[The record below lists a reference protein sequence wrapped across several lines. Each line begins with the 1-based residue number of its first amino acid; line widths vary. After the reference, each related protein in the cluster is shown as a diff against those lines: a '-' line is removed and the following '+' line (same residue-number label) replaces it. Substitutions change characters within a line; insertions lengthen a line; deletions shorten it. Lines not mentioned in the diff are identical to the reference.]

1 MKSFIALL
9 LLCSFNLKAAV
20 NELFGPS
27 AGSIAI
33 ANQAEKE
40 SAANNMIAS
49 SLLGHSKSTQFS
61 FNLFYVDTRFRSIN
75 NVVLQND
82 VTTVNDY
89 KIGNVEVNMTP
100 TLLMGIH
107 FSTPLFADIG
117 PKLNLSI
124 ISPTDRLLEIDTGD
138 TYQPRYIFYGNR
150 YMRPSINA
158 SLAQSF
164 GDWSYGIG
172 VITGIQSNG
181 ETRFL
186 TRFGTTS
193 GPSYGKINFNA
204 TPSIGLTASVSK
216 KMTSDIFYF
225 SYQQEMKS
233 KLQNAAF
240 GETEVAGG
248 RFPFEFQ
255 LNSLVYFDPHTL
267 RMGYTK
273 DLIRTQLF
281 TSIEYQHWENYESS
295 TLKITSQNQSVK
307 DSVDYEKLRPR
318 NIFIPKIGV
327 SFQSTDHIYLKAGYF
342 YRPSPIKHRQLKNSG
357 NSIDPNKQVASI
369 GITYV
374 FNFFGTSINWDTS
387 YQNHIL
393 ENRKIVKTPARE
405 DGDTSEGQ
413 GKIGSPGYRI
423 GGMIHV
429 LSTGV
434 SWKY

>member
-1 MKSFIALL
+1 MKAFIALL
-9 LLCSFNLKAAV
+9 FLCSFNIHASV

-33 ANQAEKE
+33 GNQAESE

-49 SLLGHSKSTQFS
+49 SLLGHSSSTQFS
-61 FNLFYVDTRFRSIN
+61 FNLFYIDTHFRSIN
-75 NVVLQND
+75 NIVLQND

-89 KIGNVEVNMTP
+89 KIGDIEVNVTP

-107 FSTPLFADIG
+107 FSTPLFAGIG

-150 YMRPSINA
+150 YMRPSINL

-164 GDWSYGIG
+164 GRWSYGVG

-186 TRFGTTS
+186 TRFATTS

-204 TPSIGLTASVSK
+204 TPSIGLTASASK
-216 KMTSDIFYF
+216 KINSDIFYF

-233 KLQNAAF
+233 KLENAAF
-240 GETEVAGG
+240 GETEIIAG

-255 LNSLVYFDPHTL
+255 INSLLYFDPHTL
-267 RMGYTK
+267 RIGHTK
-273 DLIRTQLF
+273 DLQRTQLF
-281 TSIEYQHWENYESS
+281 SSLEYQHWENYESS
-295 TLKITSQNQSVK
+295 TIKITSQNQSVK
-307 DSVDYEKLRPR
+307 DSIDYEKLRPQ
-318 NIFIPKIGV
+318 NIFIPKIGI
-327 SFQSTDHIYLKAGYF
+327 SYQSLDNVFLKAGYF
-342 YRPSPIKHRQLKNSG
+342 YRPSPIKHTQLKNAG
-357 NSIDPNKQVASI
+357 NSIDPNKHVASI
-369 GITYV
+369 GMTYIFKV
-374 FNFFGTSINWDTS
+374 FGASINWDTS
-387 YQNHIL
+387 YQSHIL
-393 ENRKIVKTPARE
+393 QNRKIVKTLARE

-429 LSTGV
+429 LSTGL